1 MNKTIAQ
8 NTDDEDLKSRSE
20 KIVFKRDAKQI
31 CNQLD
36 VLFSIVSKLEITDS
50 DITSTEIK
58 IRSGIMRLKKLNA
71 FDEAAFYETE
81 IVKLSKGSTSKQKIE
96 LYTVLFCLLG
106 LALLSWFSTD
116 ILEHFF
122 SFVKKIFK

>member
-1 MNKTIAQ
+1 MNKQ
-8 NTDDEDLKSRSE
+8 QPKNNEDIDLAFQSD
-20 KIVFKRDAKQI
+20 KIIFKKDAKQI

-36 VLFSIVSKLEITDS
+36 ILFSIISKLETTDS

-81 IVKLSKGSTSKQKIE
+81 IVKLSKGNTSKQKTE
-96 LYTVLFCLLG
+96 LYIFLFCIVG

-116 ILEHFF
+116 ILEHFYD
-122 SFVKKIFK
+122 FVKKIFK